1 MVAVLV
7 LVTGVT
13 LILLL
18 GAVGLSSIGMSN
30 ILPSLVPLAPWL
42 VMVGTILLI
51 LTEMLLFLGNK
62 DDRKTALRDLAYLVP
77 TCILSGVLWYG
88 LQYYLW

>member
-7 LVTGVT
+7 LITGVT
-13 LILLL
+13 LILLI
-18 GAVGLSSIGMSN
+18 GALALAWSGMASV
-30 ILPSLVPLAPWL
+30 LPSLVPLAPWL

-51 LTEMLLFLGNK
+51 LTELLLFFGSK
-62 DDRKTALRDLAYLVP
+62 EDRRAAARDLAYLIP
-77 TCILSGVLWYG
+77 TCIISGVLWYG

>member
-13 LILLL
+13 VIL
-18 GAVGLSSIGMSN
+18 AVGAIGLAWIGMGY

-42 VMVGTILLI
+42 VMVGTLL
-51 LTEMLLFLGNK
+51 LSVTELLLFLGNK
-62 DDRKTALRDLAYLVP
+62 DDRKTAVRDLTYLVP
-77 TCILSGVLWYG
+77 TCLLSAALWYA
-88 LQYYLW
+88 LQRYLW

>member
-13 LILLL
+13 VILIV
-18 GAVGLSSIGMSN
+18 GAVGLAWMGMGN

-42 VMVGTILLI
+42 VMVGTFLLS
-51 LTEMLLFLGNK
+51 LTELLLFFGNK

-77 TCILSGVLWYG
+77 TCLLSAALWYG

>member
-13 LILLL
+13 VILVV
-18 GAVGLSSIGMSN
+18 GAIGLAWIGMGN

-42 VMVGTILLI
+42 VMLGTLLLS
-51 LTEMLLFLGNK
+51 LTELLLFLGNK
-62 DDRKTALRDLAYLVP
+62 EDRKTAVRDLGYLVP
-77 TCILSGVLWYG
+77 TCLLSAALWYG
-88 LQYYLW
+88 LQHYLW

>member
-13 LILLL
+13 VILVV
-18 GAVGLSSIGMSN
+18 GAVGLAWMGMGN

-42 VMVGTILLI
+42 VMVGTVLLC
-51 LTEMLLFLGNK
+51 LTELLLFFGNK
-62 DDRKTALRDLAYLVP
+62 DDRRTALRDLGYLVP
-77 TCILSGVLWYG
+77 TCLLSAALWYG

>member
-13 LILLL
+13 VILVL
-18 GAVGLSSIGMSN
+18 GAIGLAWLGMGG

-42 VMVGTILLI
+42 VMVGTLFLI
-51 LTEMLLFLGNK
+51 LTELLLFLGTSE
-62 DDRKTALRDLAYLVP
+62 DRRVAIRDLTHLVP
-77 TCILSGVLWYG
+77 TCVLSAALFYG
-88 LQYYLW
+88 LQYFLW

>member
-13 LILLL
+13 VILVV
-18 GAVGLSSIGMSN
+18 GAIGLTMMGMSN

-42 VMVGTILLI
+42 VMVGTLLLS
-51 LTEMLLFLGNK
+51 LTELLLFFGNK
-62 DDRKTALRDLAYLVP
+62 DDRKTAVRDLSYLVP
-77 TCILSGVLWYG
+77 TCLLSAALWYA
-88 LQYYLW
+88 LQSYLW

>member
-1 MVAVLV
+1 MIAVLV

-13 LILLL
+13 IILVL
-18 GAVGLSSIGMSN
+18 GAVGLAWMGMSN

-42 VMVGTILLI
+42 VMVGTLL
-51 LTEMLLFLGNK
+51 LTATELLLFLGNK
-62 DDRKTALRDLAYLVP
+62 DDRRTALRDLAYLVP
-77 TCILSGVLWYG
+77 TCVLSGALWYG